1 MTIRGL
7 GGDVYIGNRKTAN
20 CFKGPKQLFFSA
32 ITFLLKTE
40 NRTTKDC
47 PTDQN
52 KKKSSFRGLSFCL
65 KPETSRNG
73 LN

>member
-1 MTIRGL
+1 MSIL
-7 GGDVYIGNRKTAN
+7 ETAKPQN

>member
-1 MTIRGL
+1 MGIAKHGIMTIRGL

-20 CFKGPKQLFFSA
+20 CFKGPKQLFLSA

-52 KKKSSFRGLSFCL
+52 KKNLLFGDCL
-65 KPETSRNG
+65 FV
-73 LN
+73 